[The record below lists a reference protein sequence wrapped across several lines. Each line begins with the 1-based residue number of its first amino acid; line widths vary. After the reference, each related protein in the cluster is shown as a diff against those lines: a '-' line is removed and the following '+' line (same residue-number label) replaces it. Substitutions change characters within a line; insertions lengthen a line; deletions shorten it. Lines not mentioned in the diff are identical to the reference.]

1 MLNTFFRLH
10 FRVWGVRVAVMM
22 VYVILQSN
30 VHFAE
35 HKCNNICTYHMYI
48 YISLLYMYFYIYV
61 YVCVC
66 SFTYSPSL
74 PLSLSISMHCS
85 HISGL
90 SHCSGN
96 AEAKLRPCSTCGNRA
111 SQPGTVIQKSWNPP
125 TEAVV
130 QQNPRPKSR
139 SGSLRVQTDRD
150 INPTRWETI

>member
-35 HKCNNICTYHMYI
+35 HKCNNICMYHMYI
-48 YISLLYMYFYIYV
+48 YISLLYMYIFTYTYMS
-61 YVCVC
+61 VCVC
-66 SFTYSPSL
+66 VSLHTRILSPS
-74 PLSLSISMHCS
+74 LSLSISMHCS

-111 SQPGTVIQKSWNPP
+111 SQPGTVIQKIMEPP
-125 TEAVV
+125 NRGSCAAKPTSEITIW
-130 QQNPRPKSR
+130 KSQ
-139 SGSLRVQTDRD
+139 STNG
-150 INPTRWETI
+150 P